1 MSNTVQKEGKSES
14 VDCGNME
21 DIGPVNGTAVI

>member
-1 MSNTVQKEGKSES
+1 MSNTVQKEEKSES

-21 DIGPVNGTAVI
+21 DINVRVVTE